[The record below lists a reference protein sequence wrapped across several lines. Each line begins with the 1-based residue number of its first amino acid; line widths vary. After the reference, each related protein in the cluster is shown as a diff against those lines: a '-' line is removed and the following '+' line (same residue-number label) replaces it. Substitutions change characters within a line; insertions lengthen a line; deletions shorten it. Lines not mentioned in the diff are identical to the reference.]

1 MENNKVSASL
11 SELETQIESRISEFN
26 QRRSGNKKN
35 NKGYSWALL
44 ISSSLTTLFIAIN
57 MKFDY
62 AFLAIIA
69 IITNTLSL
77 LFGNILERFKYKD
90 RMISEI
96 RTICDLRELQF
107 NIIMH
112 KRNAEDDT
120 NKKITVSDI
129 SHYQEKYQN
138 ILDTANGSWRNNF
151 ISKSDSKDDN
161 NKNT

>member
-1 MENNKVSASL
+1 MENNITLASL
-11 SELETQIESRISEFN
+11 SELEKQIESRISEFN
-26 QRRSGNKKN
+26 KRRFENKKN
-35 NKGYSWALL
+35 NKNYCWALL
-44 ISSSLTTLFIAIN
+44 ISSSFTTLFIAIN

-69 IITNTLSL
+69 IITNTSSL

-112 KRNAEDDT
+112 KRYVTDDI

-129 SHYQEKYQN
+129 SHYQEKYQS
-138 ILDTANGSWRNNF
+138 ILNTANGSWRNNF
-151 ISKSDSKDDN
+151 ISKSDNKDDN